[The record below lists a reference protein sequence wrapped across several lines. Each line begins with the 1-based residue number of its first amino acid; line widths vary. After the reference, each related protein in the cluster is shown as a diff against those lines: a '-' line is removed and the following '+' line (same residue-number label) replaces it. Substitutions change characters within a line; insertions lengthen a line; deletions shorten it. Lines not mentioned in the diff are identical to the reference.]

1 MAWAFLIAAGVF
13 EIAATTAF
21 RFVEGFTRLV
31 PTLAFALT
39 GIASLYC
46 LNKAVA
52 DIPLGTAYAVWTGVG
67 AAGTVLVGLAFFDEP
82 AGTLRLAFL
91 VVLVGAIIGLRLTA

>member
-21 RFVEGFTRLV
+21 RFVDGFTRVV
-31 PTLAFALT
+31 PTLAFVLT

-46 LNKAVA
+46 LNRAVGE
-52 DIPLGTAYAVWTGVG
+52 IPIGTAYAVWTGVG
-67 AAGTVLVGLAFFDEP
+67 AAGTVLVGLAFFSEP
-82 AGTLRLAFL
+82 SGTLRLAFL
-91 VVLVGAIIGLRLTA
+91 LVLIGAIIGLRLTA